1 MKANG
6 KPKIKC
12 SKHVSYTYIFEE
24 LTQNT
29 HPSIQ
34 KAVPACYHAKL
45 LIKYIFS
52 FDDSKTKYVK
62 EENRKRKEIQQP
74 GYTAFEW
81 PNIYIYI
88 SSFHSSDS
96 LVTLISKSL
105 STNCLHIGHLSVWNL
120 KTLAHPL
127 HIHCN
132 MERKPI
138 NTTRITGY

>member
-24 LTQNT
+24 STQNT

-34 KAVPACYHAKL
+34 KAVPACYHANL

-88 SSFHSSDS
+88 LFSFLRFIGD
-96 LVTLISKSL
+96 LNLQKPLNQL
-105 STNCLHIGHLSVWNL
+105 SAYWAPVCLE
-120 KTLAHPL
+120 P
-127 HIHCN
+127 
-132 MERKPI
+132 
-138 NTTRITGY
+138 